1 MVDEALIKRTDIVWF
16 TDFIFYRALCTPD
29 YTFPGLII
37 NPQPWGPKRERQGS
51 MKILYYDSLSYSC
64 VLSVV

>member
-1 MVDEALIKRTDIVWF
+1 MLIDTTANKIKGTMVDEALIKRTDIVWF

-37 NPQPWGPKRERQGS
+37 NPQP
-51 MKILYYDSLSYSC
+51 
-64 VLSVV
+64 